1 MAAFHSNTVDYS
13 AFVLRFFV
21 FNVFSVN
28 YLRFR
33 FMLILFLFT
42 KVSLNFLFL
51 FIFNE
56 YCKIKEK
63 SSERSAVHCSCKV
76 LTIFV
81 FYIFFKLSE
90 LYHSA
95 INLFPI
101 RSTFEYSRHLKVM
114 HKLDDGNH
122 SNNYYNFSWCIK
134 SMITDISSN
143 LGVSRKVI
151 EFCHPHYP
159 KIAEK

>member
-1 MAAFHSNTVDYS
+1 MAAFHSNTVDSS

-21 FNVFSVN
+21 FDVFSVN

-33 FMLILFLFT
+33 FMLILFLFM
-42 KVSLNFLFL
+42 KVSLNFLFS

-56 YCKIKEK
+56 YYKIKEK
-63 SSERSAVHCSCKV
+63 SSERWTVYSSCKV
-76 LTIFV
+76 RIIFV

-90 LYHSA
+90 LCHSA

-101 RSTFEYSRHLKVM
+101 GPTFEHSRHLKM
-114 HKLDDGNH
+114 THKLDDYNH
-122 SNNYYNFSWCIK
+122 SNDYQNFNWCIK
-134 SMITDISSN
+134 SVISNVSSN
-143 LGVSRKVI
+143 LGVSGKVI
-151 EFCHPHYP
+151 KTCHLHYP

>member
-1 MAAFHSNTVDYS
+1 MAAFHSNTVDS
-13 AFVLRFFV
+13 STFVLRFFV
-21 FNVFSVN
+21 FDVFSVN

-33 FMLILFLFT
+33 FMLILLLLA
-42 KVSLNFLFL
+42 KVPLNFLL
-51 FIFNE
+51 SFILSE
-56 YCKIKEK
+56 YCKIKKK
-63 SSERSAVHCSCKV
+63 SSERWTVNSSCKV

-101 RSTFEYSRHLKVM
+101 RTTFEYSRHLKVM
-114 HKLDDGNH
+114 HKLDDCNH
-122 SNNYYNFSWCIK
+122 SSDYHNFNWCIK
-134 SMITDISSN
+134 SMITNISSN
-143 LGVSRKVI
+143 LGVSGKVI
-151 EFCHPHYP
+151 KTCHLYYP